1 MNNDIQIDTAKK
13 IKENLTALLKGDI
26 AGSHRLTGYWRNP
39 LTHESIINLKVYT
52 LKELSKMAIQP
63 HITLLKEKMKLK
75 EAKDKHNI
83 SLALAKSNWEQIDKT
98 GFKEGNRNSFL
109 FSKVIGMLHNGLITN
124 NQVLTTLETINN
136 NELDNREIKGIANS
150 IIKYNIQPAKAEKR
164 QQTKKIRGVFSD
176 ALWDNKIHNYQEKNK
191 TNFERQK
198 FGQKI
203 TSILK
208 KEKTIKKLLDGYIKI
223 YKNREQFTN
232 KIISKNSNVSIRTI
246 QKYRNE
252 EKIEKK
258 LKITAFKQ
266 YIYNLGRDVIAKS
279 TPLIKEIRELINN
292 SLKTIDFTYKKTNQS
307 FNFKFIEDNKL
318 IFYKKELNPIK
329 IST

>member
-1 MNNDIQIDTAKK
+1 MNNDIQINTAKK

-26 AGSHRLTGYWRNP
+26 AGSHRLVGYWRNP
-39 LTHESIINLKVYT
+39 LTHESIINFKTYT

-164 QQTKKIRGVFSD
+164 QQTKKIRGVFSN

-208 KEKTIKKLLDGYIKI
+208 KEKTIKKLFDGYVKI

-232 KIISKNSNVSIRTI
+232 KIISKNSNVSIRTV

-266 YIYNLGRDVIAKS
+266 YIYNLSKGVIAKC